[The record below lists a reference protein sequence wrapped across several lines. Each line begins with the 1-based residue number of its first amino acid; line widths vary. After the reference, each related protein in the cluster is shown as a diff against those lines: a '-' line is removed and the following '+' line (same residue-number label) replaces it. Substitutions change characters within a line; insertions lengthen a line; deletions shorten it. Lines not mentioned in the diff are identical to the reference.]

1 MTKKTIKKCHYRDF
15 DHFVMSVA
23 KEGKV
28 FDQKKPLQP
37 FLYTHEGTEMGCI
50 IFFTSST
57 MTVYSSV
64 HPKPANLYALK
75 IIIVFGAHKCYAI
88 SQK

>member
-1 MTKKTIKKCHYRDF
+1 MSLQFRRHDF

-37 FLYTHEGTEMGCI
+37 FLYTHEGIKMGCI
-50 IFFTSST
+50 IFFFTSST
-57 MTVYSSV
+57 LTVYSIGHSGG
-64 HPKPANLYALK
+64 HRGPEGLQRRMGGLR
-75 IIIVFGAHKCYAI
+75 
-88 SQK
+88 

>member
-1 MTKKTIKKCHYRDF
+1 MIKNYKKNVTVAIF

-37 FLYTHEGTEMGCI
+37 FLYTHEGIETGCI
-50 IFFTSST
+50 IFFFTSST
-57 MTVYSSV
+57 LTVYSIV
-64 HPKPANLYALK
+64 HCVNLN
-75 IIIVFGAHKCYAI
+75 
-88 SQK
+88 S

>member
-1 MTKKTIKKCHYRDF
+1 MTFTISSFDSDMFCLSFCSETHVMKWLTWEIMSLQFRRQDF

-50 IFFTSST
+50 IFF
-57 MTVYSSV
+57 Y
-64 HPKPANLYALK
+64 KFDYDGLL
-75 IIIVFGAHKCYAI
+75 
-88 SQK
+88 